1 MPYTHGRLVYSEPTF
16 TFWQSGNNMR
26 VINQEEVNHMKVM
39 ICSFGLLFISLA
51 TAGVSAQTTTIDFN
65 REKVGE
71 APSGFSTALTGRGK
85 PGKWVIM
92 KDDTSPDQGNVLT
105 QTDADRT
112 DYRFP
117 VCVYDGLTA
126 KDVDVSVKFK
136 PISGKG
142 DQGAGIV
149 WRYQDK
155 DNYYIVRA
163 NALEG
168 NVVLYKVEK
177 GKRTD
182 LPLLGKGRTYGMKE
196 NVPSGEWGTLRVVAN
211 GNHFEVYHNGKR
223 LYEVE
228 DETFKGAGKVGLWT
242 KADSVIYF
250 DDLNVTVQ

>member
-1 MPYTHGRLVYSEPTF
+1 
-16 TFWQSGNNMR
+16 
-26 VINQEEVNHMKVM
+26 MKFA
-39 ICSFGLLFISLA
+39 ICSFGFLFVSL
-51 TAGVSAQTTTIDFN
+51 TAAVVAAQTTTIDFN
-65 REKVGE
+65 NDKVGE

-85 PGKWVIM
+85 PGKWVVM
-92 KDDTSPDQGNVLT
+92 RDPASPNRGNVLA

-126 KDVDVSVKFK
+126 KDVDISVKFK
-136 PISGKG
+136 PVSGRG

-168 NVVLYKVEK
+168 NVVLYKVEN

-182 LPLLGKGRTYGMKE
+182 LPLKGKGRTYGMKDK
-196 NVPSGEWGTLRVVAN
+196 VDSGEWGTLRVVAN
-211 GNHFEVYHNGKR
+211 GNHFEVYHNEKR
-223 LYEVE
+223 LYDVE
-228 DETFKGAGKVGLWT
+228 DETFKAAGKVGLWT

-250 DDLNVTVQ
+250 DDLQVTVK

>member
-1 MPYTHGRLVYSEPTF
+1 
-16 TFWQSGNNMR
+16 
-26 VINQEEVNHMKVM
+26 MKSSRSMSVL
-39 ICSFGLLFISLA
+39 GLLLA
-51 TAGVSAQTTTIDFN
+51 TAVFSAQGVTIDFN
-65 REKVGE
+65 SDKAGQP
-71 APSGFSTALTGRGK
+71 PSGFSTALTGRGQ

-92 KDDTSPDQGNVLT
+92 KDDASPDRGNVLA
-105 QTDADRT
+105 QTDADAT

-126 KDVDVSVKFK
+126 KDADISVRFK
-136 PISGKG
+136 PVSGRI

-149 WRYQDK
+149 WRYKDK

-168 NVVLYKVEK
+168 NVVLYKVQN

-182 LPLLGKGRTYGMKE
+182 LPLKGQGRTYGMKE
-196 NVPSGEWGTLRVVAN
+196 KVASKQWGILRVVVK
-211 GNHFEVYHNGKR
+211 GNLFEVYHEGKK

-228 DETFKGAGKVGLWT
+228 DDTFKEPGKVGVWT

-250 DDLNVTVQ
+250 DDLQVKVL

>member
-1 MPYTHGRLVYSEPTF
+1 MKLTIYSFSLLLLLLSPT
-16 TFWQSGNNMR
+16 
-26 VINQEEVNHMKVM
+26 VVP
-39 ICSFGLLFISLA
+39 
-51 TAGVSAQTTTIDFN
+51 AQTTMIDFN
-65 REKVGE
+65 NEKTGA
-71 APSGFSTALTGRGK
+71 APSSFSTALTGRGK

-92 KDDTSPDQGNVLT
+92 KDGASPSQGNILA
-105 QTDADRT
+105 QTDSDLT

-117 VCVYDGLTA
+117 VCVYDGLA
-126 KDVDVSVKFK
+126 ARNVDVSVKFK
-136 PISGKG
+136 PVSGKG

-149 WRYQDK
+149 WRYRDK

-182 LPLLGKGRTYGMKE
+182 LPLVGKGRTYGMKE
-196 NVPSGEWGTLRVVAN
+196 KVRSGEWGTLRVVAE
-211 GNHFEVYHNGKR
+211 GNHFEVYHNGKK

-228 DETFKGAGKVGLWT
+228 DETFKEAGKIGLWT

-250 DDLNVTVQ
+250 DDLQVTVK